1 MRFLDLT
8 IADDIPDSRRVWLF
22 REQFTDLGV
31 VEEIF
36 TLFLKELEKLNL
48 VVNEGKIIDASF
60 VEVPKQLNNRDENQA
75 IKEGK
80 IPNSFTGSSHRGA
93 QKDTDARWT
102 KKNKANHFG
111 CKNHVKTDVK
121 SKLITKYLVTDAS
134 VHDSQS
140 TC

>member
-1 MRFLDLT
+1 MSFMRFLDLT
-8 IADDIPDSRRVWLF
+8 IADDIPDSRRMWLF

-102 KKNKANHFG
+102 Q
-111 CKNHVKTDVK
+111 KTRPTISGVRTTLK
-121 SKLITKYLVTDAS
+121 PMPKVS
-134 VHDSQS
+134 
-140 TC
+140 